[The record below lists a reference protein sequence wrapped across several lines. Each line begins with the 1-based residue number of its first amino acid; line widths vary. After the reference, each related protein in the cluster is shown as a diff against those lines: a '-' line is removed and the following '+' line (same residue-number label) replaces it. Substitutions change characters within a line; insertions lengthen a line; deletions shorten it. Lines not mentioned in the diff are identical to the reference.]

1 MLCATKMLFSSHG
14 NAFVKTSYYYNSTR
28 PKSLSLSPRS
38 GDAEANKQVLQ
49 HTINF
54 CARATSPGTSLR
66 VLSKQALVS
75 ARQLDSNDNSPM
87 FYGVASQIEI
97 SLRFDHEPCSELVW
111 AGGDVSGLITISRSI
126 VQQLLRRGLSV
137 TCNTIL
143 DEPAVISQCI
153 RNHCLS
159 SRNSAFIVDTN
170 MRQQP

>member
-38 GDAEANKQVLQ
+38 EDAEANKQVLQ

-97 SLRFDHEPCSELVW
+97 SLRFDHEPCSELSWCVL
-111 AGGDVSGLITISRSI
+111 GGCFWSDNDLKIDRSVAFTQRSKCHMQHRI
-126 VQQLLRRGLSV
+126 GWTSSYLS
-137 TCNTIL
+137 
-143 DEPAVISQCI
+143 
-153 RNHCLS
+153 
-159 SRNSAFIVDTN
+159 
-170 MRQQP
+170 